1 MKIKPYL
8 HIHGIASTKTS
19 NNVPWSNG
27 LKTNQINWVTRLQK
41 KEVIKLHLVEMLSL
55 SKRTVAYITNYGN
68 IFLQRSVV
76 EFKPYAWVWEVKSG
90 NANRQRINL
99 QKRSTDELHLY
110 GNFQMKETK
119 YNTRSRKWSSCITS
133 TIRSWWKISTPEIRK
148 KKGTSRILA
157 LEENLDSS
165 DKHGGLRKPTP

>member
-90 NANRQRINL
+90 NANRQRVSL
-99 QKRSTDELHLY
+99 QKRVLMNCIYMVTFKWKRLSIIQEA
-110 GNFQMKETK
+110 GNEAVVSHPRLEADGRYQLQKLE
-119 YNTRSRKWSSCITS
+119 
-133 TIRSWWKISTPEIRK
+133 K
-148 KKGTSRILA
+148 KKVLQ
-157 LEENLDSS
+157 EFWP
-165 DKHGGLRKPTP
+165 LRKI